1 MSKEHDFYWG
11 ENIARTLKDIHEC
24 VKKNIFSCQYKP
36 LLDVK
41 LENVVLD
48 ELHLMLRITGEESY
62 LSHKYKQTKSI
73 GSVRSCPTMSNVN
86 VIYTNY
92 YNKNLYSAIIC
103 KKCCK
108 LLL

>member
-1 MSKEHDFYWG
+1 MLKEHDFYWG

-24 VKKNIFSCQYKP
+24 VNKKIFSCQHKP

-62 LSHKYKQTKSI
+62 LSHEQTKSI
-73 GSVRSCPTMSNVN
+73 GSVWSCRMS
-86 VIYTNY
+86 I
-92 YNKNLYSAIIC
+92 LSIAII
-103 KKCCK
+103 KTRIFIVQ
-108 LLL
+108 